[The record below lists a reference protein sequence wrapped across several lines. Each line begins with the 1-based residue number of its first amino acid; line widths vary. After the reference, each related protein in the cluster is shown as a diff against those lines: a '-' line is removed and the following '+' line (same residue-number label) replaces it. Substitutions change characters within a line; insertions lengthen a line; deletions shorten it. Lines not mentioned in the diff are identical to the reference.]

1 MLDVILGGVEVQ
13 RPALCESSTVL
24 LSSGCGSA
32 EAVREAEELC
42 HVGLTPATGVPSP
55 NAMDG
60 CREGRSDGIF
70 GMGVFYESH
79 VPEWGLL
86 LDCHMAMHGT
96 AACTL
101 SGTRHSSDARAIF
114 ISQKIADCFSSLCHM
129 VAFYRS
135 KENTRPGV

>member
-55 NAMDG
+55 W
-60 CREGRSDGIF
+60 
-70 GMGVFYESH
+70 MGAERGGQMGSSVWVFFMSPMFQNGVYYWTAIW
-79 VPEWGLL
+79 PCMGLQPAL
-86 LDCHMAMHGT
+86 
-96 AACTL
+96 
-101 SGTRHSSDARAIF
+101 
-114 ISQKIADCFSSLCHM
+114 
-129 VAFYRS
+129 
-135 KENTRPGV
+135 